1 MKKLAI
7 KNEEFVLTKKQ
18 QTEIRNRLM
27 DVYENADPTKPK
39 VSMKTQEDIRL
50 AVNSGVKEL
59 FDLGCLTAMALIKPH
74 YARLAVKYQ
83 DIPRTTVEDLVN
95 APLYETV
102 RDNIKNYNAKYALI
116 TYFEKPVVSAF
127 MKAREEARGCIMT
140 KYYMDTSVI
149 IKRAKREL
157 ERLGITEIS
166 DVDLS
171 QWIKVKYNKNISAVT
186 IGKIHDMTK
195 NESSI
200 DGMSTQIADPS
211 MADPATIMMEKERQ
225 EEFQKSIKSLS
236 ERHSCFIEAALEYTA
251 TTGEAPKTAAQAY
264 EICKTFLP
272 NVTKEQALRLMR
284 ASFREF
290 GRYHRRYRS
299 DEIADNASDMMDDV
313 WIMERE
319 EYELNSYANAE
330 EDSETE
336 NMVEE
341 EIVMV
346 DEY

>member
-1 MKKLAI
+1 MSYGDDSYKATL
-7 KNEEFVLTKKQ
+7 
-18 QTEIRNRLM
+18 R
-27 DVYENADPTKPK
+27 
-39 VSMKTQEDIRL
+39 KTC
-50 AVNSGVKEL
+50 G
-59 FDLGCLTAMALIKPH
+59 
-74 YARLAVKYQ
+74 KYQ

-102 RDNIKNYNAKYALI
+102 RDNIRNYNAKYTLI
-116 TYFEKPVVSAF
+116 TYFERPVISEF

-140 KYYMDTSVI
+140 KYYMDTAVI
-149 IKRAKREL
+149 IKRAEREL
-157 ERLGITEIS
+157 EGLDITDIS
-166 DVDLS
+166 DADLS
-171 QWIKVKYNKNISAVT
+171 QWIKTKYNKDVSAVT
-186 IGKIHDMTK
+186 IGRIHDMTK

-200 DGMSTQIADPS
+200 DGMSTQIADSS
-211 MADPATIMMEKERQ
+211 MADPAAILMKKERQ

-236 ERHSCFIEAALEYTA
+236 ERHSCFIEAALEYTV

-272 NVTKEQALRLMR
+272 SITKEQALRLMR

-299 DEIADNASDMMDDV
+299 DEITDNVSGMMDDV
-313 WIMERE
+313 WIMEKE

-336 NMVEE
+336 SMIGE

>member
-1 MKKLAI
+1 MEKLTN
-7 KNEEFVLTKKQ
+7 KNKEFVLTKKQ

-27 DVYENADPTKPK
+27 DVYENVDPIKPK
-39 VSMKTQEDIRL
+39 VSTETQEDIRL

-83 DIPRTTVEDLVN
+83 DAPRTTVEDLVN

-102 RDNIKNYNAKYALI
+102 RDNIRNYNAKYTLI
-116 TYFEKPVVSAF
+116 TYFERPVISAF

-140 KYYMDTSVI
+140 KYYMDTAVI
-149 IKRAKREL
+149 IKRAEREL
-157 ERLGITEIS
+157 EGLDITDIS
-166 DVDLS
+166 DADLS
-171 QWIKVKYNKNISAVT
+171 QWIKTKYNKAVT
-186 IGKIHDMTK
+186 IGRIHDMTK

-211 MADPATIMMEKERQ
+211 MADPAAILMKKERQ

-272 NVTKEQALRLMR
+272 SITKEQALRLMR

-299 DEIADNASDMMDDV
+299 DEITDNVSGMMDDV
-313 WIMERE
+313 WIMEKE

-336 NMVEE
+336 SMIGE

>member
-1 MKKLAI
+1 MEKLTN
-7 KNEEFVLTKKQ
+7 KNKEFVLTKKQ

-27 DVYENADPTKPK
+27 DVYKNVDPIKPK
-39 VSMKTQEDIRL
+39 VSTETQEDIRL

-83 DIPRTTVEDLVN
+83 DAPRTTVEDLVN

-102 RDNIKNYNAKYALI
+102 RDNIRNYNAKYTLI
-116 TYFEKPVVSAF
+116 TYFERPVISAF

-140 KYYMDTSVI
+140 KYYMDTAVI
-149 IKRAKREL
+149 IKRAEREL
-157 ERLGITEIS
+157 EGLDITDIS
-166 DVDLS
+166 DADLS
-171 QWIKVKYNKNISAVT
+171 QWIKTKYNKDVSAVT
-186 IGKIHDMTK
+186 IGRIHDMTK

-211 MADPATIMMEKERQ
+211 MADPATILMKKERQ

-272 NVTKEQALRLMR
+272 SITKEQALRLMR

-299 DEIADNASDMMDDV
+299 DEITDNVSGMIDDV
-313 WIMERE
+313 WIMEKE

-336 NMVEE
+336 SMIGE

>member
-1 MKKLAI
+1 MEKLTN
-7 KNEEFVLTKKQ
+7 KNKEFVLTKKQ

-27 DVYENADPTKPK
+27 DVYENVDPIKPK
-39 VSMKTQEDIRL
+39 VSTETQEDIRL

-83 DIPRTTVEDLVN
+83 DAPRTTVEDLVN

-102 RDNIKNYNAKYALI
+102 RDNIRNYNAKYTLI
-116 TYFEKPVVSAF
+116 TYFERPVISAF

-140 KYYMDTSVI
+140 KYYMDTAVI
-149 IKRAKREL
+149 IKRAEREL
-157 ERLGITEIS
+157 EGLDITDIS
-166 DVDLS
+166 DADLS
-171 QWIKVKYNKNISAVT
+171 QWIKTKYNKDVSAVT
-186 IGKIHDMTK
+186 IGRIHDMTK

-211 MADPATIMMEKERQ
+211 MADPAAILMKKERQ

-251 TTGEAPKTAAQAY
+251 ATGEAPKTAAQAY

-272 NVTKEQALRLMR
+272 SITKEQALRLMR

-299 DEIADNASDMMDDV
+299 DEITDNVSGMMDDV
-313 WIMERE
+313 QIMERE
-319 EYELNSYANAE
+319 EYEINSYATEESFE
-330 EDSETE
+330 EDD
-336 NMVEE
+336 MIEE
-341 EIVMV
+341 EIIMD